1 MSAVIV
7 GNGYRVTVQ
16 KFDIA
21 YRVQYSK
28 DGDTV
33 GSFRW
38 CDTATEVAEL
48 LEELEWCD

>member
-1 MSAVIV
+1 MAAVII
-7 GNGYRVTVQ
+7 GNGYRVTVSR
-16 KFDIA
+16 FSDA
-21 YRVQYSK
+21 YRAEYIK

-38 CDTATEVAEL
+38 CDNTTEVAEL